1 MKMKSE
7 QLRSELITWTH
18 QHMNDAEALKQMSL
32 EALRWKASSQQWNVL
47 ECIEHLNLYGDYY
60 LPEIEQQ
67 ISRSKHTG
75 EEVFKSGLLGNYFA
89 KSMLPR
95 EKLNKMKAFQD
106 KNPLDCKLDK
116 SVLDRFIAQQQQ
128 TLELLDQSRKVSLS
142 RTKTGISITK
152 WIRLRLGDTF
162 RVVIYHNRRHMEQID
177 KTLQAYKKAGK
188 TAVLIK

>member
-7 QLRSELITWTH
+7 QLRGELIAWTH
-18 QHMNDAEALKQMSL
+18 QHLNDAEALKQMPL
-32 EALRWKASSQQWNVL
+32 DALRWKASEQQWNVL

-60 LPEIEQQ
+60 LPEIEKQ
-67 ISRSKHTG
+67 ISRSRYPA

-89 KSMLPR
+89 KTMLPR
-95 EKLNKMKAFQD
+95 EKLNKMKTFQD
-106 KNPLDCKLDK
+106 KNPLDSKLDR
-116 SVLDRFIAQQQQ
+116 SVLDRFIDQQKQ

-142 RTKTGISITK
+142 RTKTGISISK

-162 RVVIYHNRRHMEQID
+162 RVVIYHNRRHMVQAE
-177 KTLQAYKKAGK
+177 KALQAYKKSGK